1 MATAPR
7 KLTKTVVDAIKA
19 DGRDVTHWD
28 AELPRFGLRVRPSG
42 AKSYVVQYRNEHG
55 ATKRVTIGSPGE
67 VWTPDA
73 ARKRARDLLAEVGTG
88 ADPATEKREKRGA
101 MTVAELSGHYLA
113 DHAEPH
119 LRPATVRDLRGYL
132 RRHILPALG
141 ARKVA
146 EVSGEQVSKLHLS
159 LRDTPAQ
166 ANRVLANLSSM
177 FAFAIKRKLRA
188 DNPCKGVPKFPE
200 EKRARFASADELE
213 RLYAALA
220 NYPDQGV
227 ANAVRL
233 LILTGARLSEVVKA
247 SWDMFDFERGVWTK
261 PSAHTKQKK
270 IHVVPLGSETLA
282 LLAAMHETRDEDSPY
297 LFPGKKPKKK
307 PTEGDEGR
315 STDEAKKP
323 EEASKP
329 KPRADLK
336 RLWDALMKEAK
347 LENFRKHDLRHT
359 YASLLVREGVPLF
372 DVGKLLG
379 HTQIATTMRY
389 AHLADD
395 PLRKATNRVG
405 AVFASLGKGQTTGE
419 VVPLPVRARKA

>member
-1 MATAPR
+1 MATATR
-7 KLTKTVVDAIKA
+7 KLTKTVVDAIKS

-28 AELPRFGLRVRPSG
+28 ADLPRFGLRVRPSG
-42 AKSYVVQYRNEHG
+42 AKSYVVQYRNGHG
-55 ATKRVTIGSPGE
+55 ATKRVTIGAPGE
-67 VWTPDA
+67 LWTPDA
-73 ARKRARDLLAEVGTG
+73 ARKRARELLAEVDTG

-113 DHAEPH
+113 DHADPH

-141 ARKVA
+141 ARKVG
-146 EVSGEQVSKLHLS
+146 EVTGEQVSKLHLS
-159 LRDTPAQ
+159 MRGTPAQ
-166 ANRVLANLSSM
+166 ANRVLANLSPM
-177 FAFAIKRKLRA
+177 FEYAIKRKLRA
-188 DNPCKGVPKFPE
+188 DNPCKGIPKFPE
-200 EKRARFASADELE
+200 EKRERFASAEELG

-247 SWDMFDFERGVWTK
+247 TWDMFDFERGVWTK
-261 PSAHTKQKK
+261 PSTHTKQKK
-270 IHVVPLGSETLA
+270 THVVPLSSETLA
-282 LLAAMHETRDEDSPY
+282 LLAAMYETRDEQSPY
-297 LFPGKKPKKK
+297 LFPGKAPKKRR
-307 PTEGDEGR
+307 EGQQDG
-315 STDEAKKP
+315 KP
-323 EEASKP
+323 EETPTP

-336 RLWDALMKEAK
+336 RLWDAVMKEAG

-405 AVFASLGKGQTTGE
+405 AVVAALGKGQTTGE
-419 VVPLPVRARKA
+419 VVPLPKRAKNA